1 MNKSRH
7 GDASLLSALSP
18 EKRREAGRAA
28 AKDAKEGTTRFFDE
42 FLEDNLKEDKDEAER
57 RDLQVG
63 DATSPEKEI
72 PAGPVSAPLRSMTP
86 EQRKAAGKS
95 AAKAAIE
102 ADPDLLDPGED
113 PDLDPE
119 AQHAGGRNEIRF
131 TSTKPDANGLTP
143 QQRKEL
149 GKQAAR
155 AGSSHSG
162 SGH

>member
-1 MNKSRH
+1 MNKTRY
-7 GDASLLSALSP
+7 GNASLLSALSP

-28 AKDAKEGTTRFFDE
+28 AKDAKEGTTHFFDE
-42 FLEDNLKEDKDEAER
+42 FLEDNLKADRDEAER

-63 DATSPEKEI
+63 DETSPEKEI
-72 PAGPVSAPLRSMTP
+72 PDGPDSAPLRSMTP

-102 ADPDLLDPGED
+102 ADPDLLDLGPAIE
-113 PDLDPE
+113 E
-119 AQHAGGRNEIRF
+119 EEQAAGSSPNVIRF

-149 GKQAAR
+149 GKKHAR
-155 AGSSHSG
+155 AGISPSG
-162 SGH
+162 SGR

>member
-57 RDLQVG
+57 RDLQVNG
-63 DATSPEKEI
+63 EA
-72 PAGPVSAPLRSMTP
+72 PAGSMTP
-86 EQRKAAGKS
+86 EQRKAAGRT
-95 AAKAAIE
+95 AAKEAIE
-102 ADPDLLDPGED
+102 ADPQLLE
-113 PDLDPE
+113 DLDPAIE
-119 AQHAGGRNEIRF
+119 DGEPGTGSSPNVIRF

-149 GKQAAR
+149 GKKHAR
-155 AGSSHSG
+155 AGISHSG
-162 SGH
+162 SGR